1 MPYKQSYIKIN
12 LAFQI
17 DNLELYVIL
26 EYKFT
31 TIIEFKLG
39 FKTKKNR
46 NQKRRKRWRKLD
58 WALILISAH
67 QEPPPLRPNSPFN
80 DMVAPLHNI
89 PLSCA
94 AFLNSAYRRAQSG
107 SPRAVPSS
115 YPGVSVTRSQS
126 SVRTVDLLPK
136 QLHRVLWWQRR
147 LHNRIPCARADLR
160 RSIKPHHAPLLH
172 LA

>member
-46 NQKRRKRWRKLD
+46 NQKRRKR
-58 WALILISAH
+58 
-67 QEPPPLRPNSPFN
+67 
-80 DMVAPLHNI
+80 
-89 PLSCA
+89 
-94 AFLNSAYRRAQSG
+94 
-107 SPRAVPSS
+107 
-115 YPGVSVTRSQS
+115 
-126 SVRTVDLLPK
+126 
-136 QLHRVLWWQRR
+136 
-147 LHNRIPCARADLR
+147 
-160 RSIKPHHAPLLH
+160 
-172 LA
+172 